1 MLGKNPLASAPFA
14 SIGNVTEQ
22 GFVFVT
28 NTDLLATAI
37 LGPLSLTGLQA
48 TALLN
53 SVTVSFP
60 AVVNLTG
67 VSATAFLG
75 NGTSIIIVYPGT
87 WQIVDT
93 SQNPN

>member
-14 SIGNVTEQ
+14 SIGSQTEK
-22 GFVFVT
+22 GFVFITGVQGQ
-28 NTDLLATAI
+28 AI

-48 TALLN
+48 VALLN

-60 AVVNLTG
+60 TVVTITG
-67 VSATAFLG
+67 VQATAVLG
-75 NGTSIIIVYPGT
+75 DGTSIVIVYPGT

-93 SQNPN
+93 SQHPN

>member
-1 MLGKNPLASAPFA
+1 MLGKNPLASVPYA
-14 SIGNVTEQ
+14 SIGSETEQ
-22 GFVFVT
+22 GFVFLT
-28 NTDLLATAI
+28 NTNLLATAI

-48 TALLN
+48 AALLN
-53 SVTVSFP
+53 SVVVSLP
-60 AVVNLTG
+60 ATVNLTG

-75 NGTSIIIVYPGT
+75 DGTSIIIVYPGT

>member
-1 MLGKNPLASAPFA
+1 MLGKNPLASVPYA
-14 SIGNVTEQ
+14 SIGSETEQ
-22 GFVFVT
+22 GFVFITGVQGE
-28 NTDLLATAI
+28 AI
-37 LGPLSLTGLQA
+37 LGPLSLTGLEA
-48 TALLN
+48 VALLN
-53 SVTVSFP
+53 SVAISFP

-75 NGTSIIIVYPGT
+75 DGTSIIIVYPGT